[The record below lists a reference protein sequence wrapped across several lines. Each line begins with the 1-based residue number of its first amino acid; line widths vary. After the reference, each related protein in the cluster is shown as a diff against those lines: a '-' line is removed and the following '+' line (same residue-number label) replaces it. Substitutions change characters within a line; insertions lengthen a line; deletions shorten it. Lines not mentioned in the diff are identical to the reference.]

1 MSESKHTPG
10 PWEVH
15 DNNEGSV
22 FILMGSALKGRI
34 RHQCQHSITVCEELE
49 DGPQL
54 AEAFANARLMAK
66 SPALLSICEE
76 LLESAEYWSEY
87 FVPLGIV
94 DRLRDA
100 VRDAKGEKQ

>member
-1 MSESKHTPG
+1 MPDTKHTPG
-10 PWEVH
+10 PWKYEVSGGEEWTFYSGMEFNILGGAAG
-15 DNNEGSV
+15 DTVIAV
-22 FILMGSALKGRI
+22 FACDTG
-34 RHQCQHSITVCEELE
+34 E
-49 DGPQL
+49 QL
-54 AEAFANARLMAK
+54 ANARLMAK